1 MSYGVNG
8 FATKSKLVEA
18 VRLGTKDV
26 YFFDTSMFNPTD
38 YHVSDL
44 PEGKSINV
52 VGPDVYH
59 KRNWYATVSKKDG
72 KVRVS

>member
-1 MSYGVNG
+1 MSHGVSG
-8 FATKSKLVEA
+8 FATKSALKTA
-18 VRLGTKDV
+18 VQDGKKDV
-26 YFFDTSMFNPTD
+26 YFFDTSIYNPTD

-44 PEGKSINV
+44 PEGKSITV

-59 KRNWYATVSKKDG
+59 KRSWYATVTNKGG